1 MGTEIRDKK
10 AQQGWQ
16 MCWWMLSSDYFYFLT
31 EIVLKPLA
39 EGEDEGGGIEDLKR
53 QGMNNYL
60 FLTLGE
66 RKNN

>member
-1 MGTEIRDKK
+1 
-10 AQQGWQ
+10 
-16 MCWWMLSSDYFYFLT
+16 MCWWMLSSDYFYFLS
-31 EIVLKPLA
+31 EIVLRPLA